1 MIRLSFQWSCCHF
14 HLVSCTQQEV
24 KGHFGLA
31 SYVKCFG
38 FFWWEWYW
46 IAVNRNMFFVQKY
59 WTKFVWIYSIGLFFP
74 QVVIKY
80 ANMPIF
86 NYSSSLKKNKKNLVN
101 RFRKFWCLVLLDWSL
116 KSNESDLPQ
125 SLGFDILIC
134 CKDIQPD
141 SRSIMQLTTLYIGSS
156 VEQLYH
162 DVIYVSG

>member
-1 MIRLSFQWSCCHF
+1 
-14 HLVSCTQQEV
+14 
-24 KGHFGLA
+24 
-31 SYVKCFG
+31 
-38 FFWWEWYW
+38 
-46 IAVNRNMFFVQKY
+46 MFFVQKY

-101 RFRKFWCLVLLDWSL
+101 RFRKFWCLVLYDWSL

-141 SRSIMQLTTLYIGSS
+141 SRSISWRHCRQFSRAVISWCYLCLWLIHHVHYFYIFLNLIS
-156 VEQLYH
+156 VLLDCFWYT
-162 DVIYVSG
+162 

>member
-1 MIRLSFQWSCCHF
+1 
-14 HLVSCTQQEV
+14 
-24 KGHFGLA
+24 
-31 SYVKCFG
+31 
-38 FFWWEWYW
+38 
-46 IAVNRNMFFVQKY
+46 MFFVQKY

-116 KSNESDLPQ
+116 KSNESDLPL

-134 CKDIQPD
+134 CKYIQPD
-141 SRSIMQLTTLYIGSS
+141 SRSISWRHCRQFSRAVISWCYLCLWLIHHVHYFYIFLKFNFSTFRLLLVYINQNTNALNLFSHVQLFGGCMFLD
-156 VEQLYH
+156 L
-162 DVIYVSG
+162 

>member
-86 NYSSSLKKNKKNLVN
+86 NYSSSLKKKNLVN
-101 RFRKFWCLVLLDWSL
+101 RFFGIVRLKFKIKWIWLTPVTGIWYADLLQRHST
-116 KSNESDLPQ
+116 
-125 SLGFDILIC
+125 
-134 CKDIQPD
+134 
-141 SRSIMQLTTLYIGSS
+141 R
-156 VEQLYH
+156 
-162 DVIYVSG
+162 

>member
-1 MIRLSFQWSCCHF
+1 
-14 HLVSCTQQEV
+14 
-24 KGHFGLA
+24 
-31 SYVKCFG
+31 
-38 FFWWEWYW
+38 
-46 IAVNRNMFFVQKY
+46 MFLVQKY

-116 KSNESDLPQ
+116 KSNESDLPL

-134 CKDIQPD
+134 CKYIQPD
-141 SRSIMQLTTLYIGSS
+141 SRSISWRHCRQFSRAVISWSLFLYFFKFNFSTFRLLLVYINQNTNALNLFSHVQLFGGCMFIDL
-156 VEQLYH
+156 
-162 DVIYVSG
+162 